1 MDREG
6 HLSEQPITALISRLA
21 VGEVDAEDRLAEAV
35 LARLEEIAGREMA
48 RQNRGHFDGLTLE
61 PRIFAHDALLRL
73 LESPVAFENRRHFF
87 TYATRIIVNA
97 MIDYQRS
104 RATQRRGG
112 GLVRVTLSGLGDAE
126 AIDIESLPPVL
137 DELEALDPRQ
147 AEVVRLRVFWGATM
161 DHIAELLD
169 VSTSS
174 VERDWRFAK
183 RWLARRLRP
192 PSSDAAP

>member
-1 MDREG
+1 M
-6 HLSEQPITALISRLA
+6 
-21 VGEVDAEDRLAEAV
+21 
-35 LARLEEIAGREMA
+35 
-48 RQNRGHFDGLTLE
+48 
-61 PRIFAHDALLRL
+61 
-73 LESPVAFENRRHFF
+73 
-87 TYATRIIVNA
+87 
-97 MIDYQRS
+97 
-104 RATQRRGG
+104 
-112 GLVRVTLSGLGDAE
+112 VRVTLSGLGDAE
-126 AIDIESLPPVL
+126 AIDIERLPPVL

-192 PSSDAAP
+192 PSSDAVP